1 MTESPVQLSVK
12 REQRPDSND
21 MTHEI
26 IKVIKAI
33 YQHLELLSNPLH
45 YFETLRKQDLLA
57 MISLHDIAPKNGH
70 RHVRLF
76 PMKAHV
82 LLIKAVSANDTF

>member
-1 MTESPVQLSVK
+1 
-12 REQRPDSND
+12 

-33 YQHLELLSNPLH
+33 YQHLELLSNTLH
-45 YFETLRKQDLLA
+45 YFETLRKQDILSI
-57 MISLHDIAPKNGH
+57 ISLHDIAPKNGH
-70 RHVRLF
+70 GHVRLF

-82 LLIKAVSANDTF
+82 LLIKVVSANDTF